1 MPPRGKTGLNKQ
13 TQTFFKISGI
23 IITGFIGALLGIW
36 IFGTSTVNIEGM
48 TIKTTLAPS
57 RSGITEIHLPPFG
70 VIEAKTHKGPV
81 KLSMTLEQIET
92 DSLKTHLNQ
101 APNSKEFM
109 QRLRQRAEESVWV
122 IALRQ
127 IFIAMIAAFCFILF
141 IWRPGWKQSLL
152 QALLCTFLTVIF
164 LWGSFHS
171 FDARAF
177 NEPEYKGV
185 ISMAPS
191 VMEFANKSLTDL
203 ELIKENTEKVVANL
217 GELFASAD
225 HLMVMADPEGQE
237 QAVKI
242 LLVSDLHSNPVGVKF
257 MKGLADTFQVDFIIN
272 AGDLTDLGSM
282 QEASLL
288 DEMKSITVPQ
298 LLVAGNHDNP
308 QILNMVADMENA
320 HILNGQ
326 TVSIK
331 EITVLGFADPLASG
345 QEVEY
350 ENSAKKKQALEEAKK
365 QISAEIEKQ
374 GPPDILVVH
383 NYNLA
388 RSLISQTPLL
398 VAGHDHRLRIEQKK
412 DSILINPGTTG
423 AAGLRGFYS
432 EEGKA
437 YSAVIIYL
445 TPNSGLLA
453 VDLIEYSP
461 VSKQFSMNRELVNT
475 P

>member
-1 MPPRGKTGLNKQ
+1 
-13 TQTFFKISGI
+13 
-23 IITGFIGALLGIW
+23 
-36 IFGTSTVNIEGM
+36 M
-48 TIKTTLAPS
+48 TIKAALAPS
-57 RSGITEIHLPPFG
+57 RSGITEIQLPPFG
-70 VIEAKTHKGPV
+70 VIEAETHKGPV
-81 KLSMTLEQIET
+81 KLSITLEQIET

-101 APNSKEFM
+101 PPDGKEFM
-109 QRLRQRAEESVWV
+109 QRLRQRAEESVWT

-127 IFIAMIAAFCFILF
+127 IFIALIAAFCFILF

-152 QALLCTFLTVIF
+152 QSLLCTFLTVLF
-164 LWGSFHS
+164 LWGSFQS
-171 FDARAF
+171 FDTRAF

-237 QAVKI
+237 QAVKV
-242 LLVSDLHSNPVGVKF
+242 LLVSDLHSNPVGVEF

-282 QEASLL
+282 PEASLL

-320 HILNGQ
+320 HILNGK
-326 TVSIK
+326 TVSI
-331 EITVLGFADPLASG
+331 EGITVLGFADPLASV

-350 ENSAKKKQALEEAKK
+350 ENPTEKKQALEQAKK
-365 QISAEIEKQ
+365 QISAEIEVQ

-383 NYNLA
+383 NFSLA
-388 RSLISQTPLL
+388 RSLMSQTPLT
-398 VAGHDHRLRIEQKK
+398 VAGHDHRLRMEQKK
-412 DSILINPGTTG
+412 DSVLINPGTTG

-437 YSAVIIYL
+437 YSAAIIYL
-445 TPNSGLLA
+445 VPDTGLLA
-453 VDLIEYSP
+453 LDLIEYSL
-461 VSKQFSMNRELVNT
+461 VSKQFSMNRELINT
-475 P
+475 PPDPDNAAQVSNQGD